1 MVQTQVSVCC
11 WQLFLL
17 ITRIMQLS
25 EAGNFTSTA
34 CKNSVVGIAVLL
46 LCGHTP
52 TLLPKVPEDMQ
63 QGLKITNYN
72 FLWLGLIVENV
83 FGKLFFFF
91 VFSGWYQS
99 KVVQKRSVRLLEKEH
114 WSWLFETN
122 GMLLVSFLRK
132 DFKKYMVKHFSEK
145 MSFQWAFIVL
155 VPFW

>member
-1 MVQTQVSVCC
+1 
-11 WQLFLL
+11 
-17 ITRIMQLS
+17 MQLS

-83 FGKLFFFF
+83 FGKLFFFCLQWLIPIK
-91 VFSGWYQS
+91 SGP
-99 KVVQKRSVRLLEKEH
+99 KKKRGTARERTLILA
-114 WSWLFETN
+114 L
-122 GMLLVSFLRK
+122 
-132 DFKKYMVKHFSEK
+132 
-145 MSFQWAFIVL
+145 
-155 VPFW
+155 

>member
-34 CKNSVVGIAVLL
+34 CKNSMVGIAVLL

-83 FGKLFFFF
+83 FGKLFFF

-99 KVVQKRSVRLLEKEH
+99 KVVQKRSVGLLEKEH

-122 GMLLVSFLRK
+122 GILLVSFLRK
-132 DFKKYMVKHFSEK
+132 DFKKYMVKHFNEK
-145 MSFQWAFIVL
+145 MSFQWTFIVL